1 MSATLLSTR
10 RFLPLFLCQFF
21 SALNDNF
28 LKTSL
33 LFLINFHLAAELRG
47 PLSQLAGAALMAP
60 YFLLSALGGEI
71 ADRYDKAL
79 FARRLKF
86 AEIGVAALA
95 VTGFWLHSIGLL
107 FVVLALYG
115 TIAALFDPV
124 KYGILPDHLKEGE
137 LPAGNA
143 LVQGGTFLAVLLGA
157 IGAGFAASGGG
168 SPATLSGLMIALA
181 LVSWASS
188 RYIPSTGEAAPTLK
202 ITPNIFVSTFVEL
215 RALYA
220 DKRLFWLG
228 HVNSWF
234 WLIGAVILSLL
245 PQFVTEVLGGNEN
258 VVTLFSAIFAVAI
271 ALGSGLAS
279 LLSAHRVTLIPTP
292 IAAVL
297 IGLFSIDLGFAA
309 LFAAPATV
317 PVGALQFMAT
327 GRGLHVAIDLFCLAI
342 AGGLYVVPTFVA
354 LQAWA
359 HPDRRAR
366 AIAAVAI
373 LNAFY
378 MTVGGIGVALIQSA
392 GIRTPS
398 LLIGLGLAT
407 LAVAVWIFRTLPVN
421 AVHDLLAL
429 IYRVLFRVEIIGQE
443 NLKAIVGHNAVI
455 TPNHVSFLDAGLIM
469 SLLDGDPVFA
479 IDIGMSQKWWVKPFL
494 VFTSVMTIDPFE
506 PMSTRSL
513 IQAVRDGRHLVIFP
527 EGRLT
532 VTGALMKVYD
542 GAGLIADRGNA
553 LVLPVR
559 IEGLERTPLSFMR
572 PNQVRKAW
580 FPKVTVTILP
590 PRPLLVD
597 PDLKGKHRHQAAG
610 HALYDVMSDAVY
622 QGARTDRSLFQ
633 AILAAARREGPVHAA
648 VEDPIGG
655 ALSYKKLLIAAR
667 VLGTKLM
674 PLAPE
679 GGAIGV
685 MLPNA
690 NGAAVTVLALL
701 SAARVP
707 AMINFTSG
715 VANILSAARAA
726 GVEMILTSRAFI
738 EKAYLTDLVEAIAGE
753 VTIVYL
759 EDIRARLG
767 LVDKLA
773 GLLTWQRPLHPQPT
787 PDTPA
792 VILFTSGSEGV
803 PKGVV
808 LSHRN
813 VLSNVAQ
820 AQARIDFG
828 RTDKLFNALP
838 VFHSF
843 GFTAGLML
851 PLIYGVP
858 VYLYPS
864 PLHYRIVPELVY
876 WTNATMLFGTDTFL
890 NGYARTAHAY
900 DFRSLR
906 MVVAG
911 AEAVRP
917 ETRQVYMEKFGTR
930 ILEGYGVTETS
941 PVVAVNTPM
950 YYRSGTVGRIL
961 PGIEARL
968 EPVEGIAGGGRLYV
982 RGANIMLGYLKPDRP
997 GVLQPPHDGW
1007 HDTGDIV
1014 DIDPI
1019 GFITIKGRAKRFA
1032 KIGGEMVSLAAVET
1046 IAESVWPGHLTA
1058 VVARADPRKGE
1069 RLVLLTQMPG
1079 ANRSDFVAKA
1089 RALGA
1094 ADIMLPAEVVTVEK
1108 LPLLGSGKID
1118 YPAVARFYDS
1128 VLG

>member
-86 AEIGVAALA
+86 AEIGIAFLA
-95 VTGFWLHSIGLL
+95 VIGFWLQSIDLL

-188 RYIPSTGEAAPTLK
+188 RYIPSTGEADPNLK
-202 ITPNIFVSTFVEL
+202 ITFNIFRSTFVEL
-215 RALYA
+215 KALYA

-228 HVNSWF
+228 QVNSWF
-234 WLIGAVILSLL
+234 WLIGAIILSLL
-245 PQFVTEVLGGNEN
+245 PQFVTAVLGGNEN
-258 VVTLFSAIFAVAI
+258 VVTLFTAIFAVAI

-297 IGLFSIDLGFAA
+297 IGLFSIDLGLVAVFADPPSIT
-309 LFAAPATV
+309 L
-317 PVGALQFMAT
+317 GAEQFLAS
-327 GRGLHVAIDLFCLAI
+327 GRGIHVAIDLFCLAI

-359 HPDRRAR
+359 NPGRRAR
-366 AIAAVAI
+366 VIAAVAI

-378 MTVGGIGVALIQSA
+378 MTVGGIGMALIQSA
-392 GIRTPS
+392 GVGIAG
-398 LLIGLGLAT
+398 LLIGLGVAT
-407 LAVAVWIFRTLPVN
+407 LAVAVAIFRTLPVN

-443 NLKAIVGHNAVI
+443 NLKAIDGHNAVI
-455 TPNHVSFLDAGLIM
+455 APNHVSFLDAGLIM

-513 IQAVRDGRHLVIFP
+513 IQAVREGRHLVIFP

-532 VTGALMKVYD
+532 VTGTLMKVYD
-542 GAGLIADRGNA
+542 GAGLIADRSNA

-559 IEGLERTPLSFMR
+559 IDGLERTPLSFMR
-572 PNQVRKAW
+572 PNQIRKAW

-590 PRPLLVD
+590 PRSLVLD
-597 PDLKGKHRHQAAG
+597 EALRGKHRHQAAG
-610 HALYDVMSDAVY
+610 HALYDIMSDALFLS
-622 QGARTDRSLFQ
+622 AHTDRSLFQ
-633 AILAAARREGPVHAA
+633 TILAAALREGPKHVA

-655 ALSYKKLLIAAR
+655 ALGYRKLLTAAR
-667 VLGTKLM
+667 VLGAKLM
-674 PLAPE
+674 QRVPQGEAV
-679 GGAIGV
+679 GV

-690 NGAAVTVLALL
+690 NGAAVTVLALM

-715 VANILSAARAA
+715 VANILAAARAA
-726 GVEMILTSRAFI
+726 GIKTILTSRSFVD
-738 EKAYLTDLVEAIAGE
+738 KADLTDLVEAIAAH
-753 VTIVYL
+753 VTLVYL
-759 EDIRARLG
+759 EDIRTEIG
-767 LVDKLA
+767 LADKIA
-773 GLLTWQRPLHPQPT
+773 GLMHWHRPLALQP
-787 PDTPA
+787 PADTPA
-792 VILFTSGSEGV
+792 VILFTSGSEGI

-813 VLSNVAQ
+813 ILSNLAQ

-828 RTDKLFNALP
+828 RTDKVFNALP
-838 VFHSF
+838 MFHSF
-843 GFTAGLML
+843 GFSIGLIL
-851 PLIYGVP
+851 PLVYGVP

-890 NGYARTAHAY
+890 NGYVRTAHAY

-906 MVVAG
+906 LVVAG
-911 AEAVRP
+911 AEAVKA
-917 ETRQVYMEKFGTR
+917 ETRRAYMEKFGLR
-930 ILEGYGVTETS
+930 IMEGYGVTETA

-950 YYRSGTVGRIL
+950 YYRSGSVGRLL
-961 PGIEARL
+961 PGMVARL
-968 EPVEGIAGGGRLYV
+968 EPVEGIAGGGRLFL
-982 RGANIMLGYLKPDRP
+982 RGPNIMLGYLKADRP
-997 GVLQPPHDGW
+997 GVLQPPLDGW

-1014 DIDPI
+1014 DIDAT

-1032 KIGGEMVSLAAVET
+1032 KIGGEMVSLAAVEA
-1046 IAESVWPGHLTA
+1046 IAEKVWPEHLSA
-1058 VVARADPRKGE
+1058 VVARSDPRKGE

-1079 ANRSDFVAKA
+1079 ADRIDFVAKA

-1094 ADIMLPAEVVTVEK
+1094 AELMLPAEIIVMEK

-1118 YPAVARFYDS
+1118 YPAVARFFES
-1128 VLG
+1128 IMA